1 MALGLTTLV
10 FLATDDLG
18 FDPRIRAVLCCL
30 FYPIGGFLVG
40 LVPDWRRGLLFSPR
54 DTPEFEPAHTVAA
67 PAGEPTAPVAVEIA
81 RRSETAVPLTLTD
94 SPDAAA
100 QRWWTPELLEFTNDA
115 IIIWEMEG
123 QGIVYWNRAAE
134 QLYGYSRL
142 EACGQVTHSLL
153 RTRLAGGD
161 AASQLETALA
171 RYGIWV
177 GELQHTTRDGREV
190 DVEGRLALMSQASGR
205 WLVLEV
211 NRDVTDRRKA
221 EAARIA
227 VEMQLASLRSRALI
241 LR

>member
-18 FDPRIRAVLCCL
+18 WDPRIRALLCCL
-30 FYPIGGFLVG
+30 FYPIAGFLVG
-40 LVPDWRRGLLFSPR
+40 LVPDWRRGLLFSQR
-54 DTPEFEPAHTVAA
+54 DTPDLEPAHMVATPSSD
-67 PAGEPTAPVAVEIA
+67 PAAVALGIA
-81 RRSETAVPLTLTD
+81 SRADTAVPRTLTGN
-94 SPDAAA
+94 PDIGKE
-100 QRWWTPELLEFTNDA
+100 RWWKPELLEFTNDA

-123 QGIVYWNRAAE
+123 HGIVYWNRAAE
-134 QLYGYSRL
+134 QLYGYSRQ

-153 RTRLAGGD
+153 RTRLGGAD
-161 AASQLETALA
+161 AASQLETSLA

-177 GELQHTTRDGREV
+177 GELHHTTRDGREV
-190 DVEGRLALMSQASGR
+190 DVEGRLALMSQENGR

-227 VEMQLASLRSRALI
+227 VEMQLASLRSRALV

>member
-18 FDPRIRAVLCCL
+18 LDPRIRALLCCL
-30 FYPIGGFLVG
+30 FYPGAGFLVG
-40 LVPDWRRGLLFSPR
+40 LIPDWRRGLLFSHR
-54 DTPEFEPAHTVAA
+54 DVADLEPALGVATLSS
-67 PAGEPTAPVAVEIA
+67 EVTAADTLGIA
-81 RRSETAVPLTLTD
+81 SRSDKAVPLALTD
-94 SPDAAA
+94 NPDKE
-100 QRWWTPELLEFTNDA
+100 RWWRQELLEFTNDA
-115 IIIWEMEG
+115 VIIWEMEG

-134 QLYGYSRL
+134 QLYGYTRQ

-153 RTRLAGGD
+153 RTRLGGGD
-161 AASQLETALA
+161 AANQLETSLA

-177 GELQHTTRDGREV
+177 GELHHTTREGREV
-190 DVEGRLALMSQASGR
+190 EVEGRLALMSQENGR

-221 EAARIA
+221 EATRIA
-227 VEMQLASLRSRALI
+227 IEVQLASLRSRAVV